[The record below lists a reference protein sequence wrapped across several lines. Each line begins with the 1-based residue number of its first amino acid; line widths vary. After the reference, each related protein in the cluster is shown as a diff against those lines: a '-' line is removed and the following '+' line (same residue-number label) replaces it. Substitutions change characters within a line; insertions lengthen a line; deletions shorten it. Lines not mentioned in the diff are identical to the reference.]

1 VGPRALVGPELDAHD
16 AYARHQQ
23 ERRQPQGLNFNLFGI
38 GFFHNN
44 KVSRSFG
51 A

>member
-1 VGPRALVGPELDAHD
+1 VGSGALVGPELDAHD
-16 AYARHQQ
+16 AYARHQK
-23 ERRQPQGLNFNLFGI
+23 ERGQPKGVIFILFGI